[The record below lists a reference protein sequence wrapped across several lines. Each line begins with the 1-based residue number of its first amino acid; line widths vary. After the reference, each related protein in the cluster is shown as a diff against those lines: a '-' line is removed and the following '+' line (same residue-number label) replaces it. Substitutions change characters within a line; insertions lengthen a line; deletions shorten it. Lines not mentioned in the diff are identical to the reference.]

1 MKRFVGIAVLIML
14 QLGIAVGWV
23 AYGAEK
29 GADNNWVQSGTWSLE
44 EKRMQENLA
53 MWYNLNLSENG
64 EGEILEGYGQILYF
78 DDGLMCWVEFSEDR
92 QSIPVWHGTRGKQN
106 GGLTHLSRS
115 ALPIGGY
122 GNHTVLTGGEDVLDG
137 TQLPERGATFVIHTL
152 GDAMVYR
159 IMEVKVT
166 KREPSLSD
174 DPQNRDLCSLW
185 IRRGTDWVIIRAV
198 REKDQT

>member
-1 MKRFVGIAVLIML
+1 
-14 QLGIAVGWV
+14 
-23 AYGAEK
+23 
-29 GADNNWVQSGTWSLE
+29 
-44 EKRMQENLA
+44 

-64 EGEILEGYGQILYF
+64 EGEILEGYDQILYF
-78 DDGLMCWVEFSEDR
+78 EDGLMCWVEFSKDR
-92 QSIPVWHGTRGKQN
+92 QSIPVWHGARDKQD

-137 TQLPERGATFVIHTL
+137 MQLPERGETFVIHTL

-166 KREPSLSD
+166 KREPSLSI

-185 IRRGTDWVIIRAV
+185 IRRGNDWVIVRAV
-198 REKDQT
+198 RERDRT